1 MVNMRSIFKIS
12 LSNIKKNKMSN
23 ILTGMIFMLA
33 ALIFSIAIAMLIMS
47 REPFDK
53 TFNELNVSHTLMYYS
68 EKANGDKAIQQ
79 FWNNNEKVASTIHFN
94 MTYLDGKPKI
104 SGENIDTYLI
114 AVEVPLKDFS
124 QDKLKVVNGENK
136 KGPDESEVWIST
148 AFASDNKLSIGDTIL
163 LPGKK
168 GLYDY
173 KVSGIVVDLHYSVG
187 TNNPT
192 RIWVR
197 EGELLKNFTEQ
208 TGDLLGI
215 RFKDYSEKMELTEWK
230 NFEKYLGGN
239 FVGSKKD
246 YSSLVTA
253 YTSEYKNIG
262 MVMMALSLII
272 LLFSVV
278 TLSFT
283 ISNMILNEYKLIG
296 IYKAQG
302 FSTKNVMGIY
312 LLNYMLLTICFVP
325 LGIAVSFPII
335 NVLVQN
341 MVSVLG
347 MSNTDLSFLPSIFVT
362 VVVLIIGGTTLK
374 AISKTS
380 KIKPSQAIRYGEPEK
395 KKIKNSKIHFEKMRT
410 KSVVCMLA
418 VKSMSKNYKQ
428 AIVVGFCALVTSLM
442 LTFAYTCVES
452 YNNALSDPGLIG
464 WDWSEATIT
473 NSGKTQIADEE
484 IKNLLEK
491 ENEVSH
497 VLPLKVLMNSSFEVN
512 DGISKVVPGYSYDG
526 DMDLVKVE
534 NLEGGNPKHKNEI
547 SLSSALSEA
556 INAKVGDTV
565 TATIEGVKGNYKVTG
580 IFFTMNNG
588 GFLFRI
594 QQASVTDMNL
604 GLQTMYQVKLKDN
617 VDVDSFLMKLEDSY
631 SEKIDIQNNSVF
643 INNFFNEMMSLI
655 ELIANLICILVVII
669 CFITI
674 FNVNAIDIFNMRK
687 TFGIYKSF
695 GMATTQIRKIQLLK
709 MATIAIVGSIIG
721 TVIGV
726 GITDIILKP
735 ILLSEGFTN
744 FGLVINWGR
753 LSLNIPICLV
763 VILISTWCSSRR
775 IKKISV
781 RELVTE

>member
-1 MVNMRSIFKIS
+1 MRSVFTIS

-68 EKANGDKAIQQ
+68 EKANGDKAIEQ

-104 SGENIDTYLI
+104 RGENIDTYLI

-124 QDKLKVVNGENK
+124 QDKLKVVKGENK
-136 KGPDESEVWIST
+136 KGPDENEVWIST
-148 AFASDNKLSIGDTIL
+148 AFASDNKLSIGDIIQ

-215 RFKDYSEKMELTEWK
+215 RFKDYSEKMELTEWI

-272 LLFSVV
+272 VLFSVV

-283 ISNMILNEYKLIG
+283 ISNMILNDYKFIG
-296 IYKAQG
+296 VYKAQG

-362 VVVLIIGGTTLK
+362 VIVFILIIGGTTLK

-410 KSVVCMLA
+410 KSVVRMLA

-464 WDWSEATIT
+464 WDWSEATVT

-491 ENEVSH
+491 ENEISH

-604 GLQTMYQVKLKDN
+604 GLQTMFQVKLKDN
-617 VDVDSFLMKLEDSY
+617 VDVDTFLKKLEDSY

-643 INNFFNEMMSLI
+643 INDFFNRMMSLI

-674 FNVNAIDIFNMRK
+674 FNVNVIDIFNMRK

-775 IKKISV
+775 VKKISV